1 MKQQEFVGRRKELME
16 MAGNGSIIIQP
27 SSQEHVRNRDVYYPY
42 RPDSDFHFLTGF
54 GEPLSVAVFIPGRPQ
69 GEFILFCRE
78 KDQDA
83 EIWHGRRSGLQGA
96 CAFYGADDAFPIE
109 DLDEI
114 LPGLLENKDRIY
126 YTMGRYVDF
135 DQRVIGW
142 LNNVTKM
149 ARAGVHAPDQFISLS
164 HLVHEM
170 RLIKSP
176 AEIRVMRQAAAIS
189 STAHGRAMKITKPGM
204 FEYQVE
210 AEIMHSFMDQ
220 GSRSP
225 AYPSIVGAG
234 RNSCILHYTENNEKL
249 KNGDMLLIDA
259 GAELES
265 YASDITRTFPV
276 NGKFSQN
283 QKIVYEIVLAAQL
296 AAIAEVK
303 PGNRWNQPHDAAVAV
318 ITEGL
323 LGMGILEGS
332 LQNLIQ
338 TEAYR
343 PYYMHKTGH
352 WLGIDVHDVGDYKI
366 ADQWRVFE
374 PGMVTTIEPGLYFSA
389 STKGLSKK
397 WHNIGIRI
405 EDDVLVTASGCDVL
419 SDAPKTVKEI
429 EDLMRAAH

>member
-1 MKQQEFVGRRKELME
+1 MKQREFARRRKELME
-16 MAGNGSIIIQP
+16 IAGGGSIIIQP
-27 SSQEHVRNRDVYYPY
+27 SSQEHIRNRDVYYPY

-54 GEPLSVAVFIPGRPQ
+54 SEPLSVAVFIPGRAQ

-83 EIWHGRRSGLQGA
+83 EIWHGRRAGLEGA
-96 CAFYGADDAFPIE
+96 CSVYGADDAFPIE

-126 YTMGRYVDF
+126 HTMGRYVDF
-135 DQRVIGW
+135 DRRVIGW
-142 LNNVTKM
+142 LSHVTDM

-176 AEIRVMRQAAAIS
+176 SEIRVMRRAAEIS
-189 STAHGRAMKITKPGM
+189 SNAHCRAMAITKPGL

-234 RNSCILHYTENNEKL
+234 RNSCVLHYTENNEKL
-249 KNGDMLLIDA
+249 KNGDLLLIDA
-259 GAELES
+259 GAELEN

-276 NGKFSQN
+276 NGKFTRT
-283 QKIVYEIVLAAQL
+283 QKIVYEIVLEAQL
-296 AAIAEVK
+296 AAISRVK
-303 PGNRWNQPHDAAVAV
+303 PGNRWNEPHDAAVEV
-318 ITEGL
+318 ITQGL
-323 LGMGILEGS
+323 LDIGILKGS
-332 LQNLIQ
+332 LPKLIQ

-343 PYYMHKTGH
+343 SYYMHKTGH
-352 WLGIDVHDVGDYKI
+352 WLGMDVHDVGDYKI
-366 ADQWRVFE
+366 SDQWRVFE
-374 PGMVTTIEPGLYFSA
+374 PGMVTTIEPGLYFSG
-389 STKGLSKK
+389 SIKGLPKK

-405 EDDVLVTASGCDVL
+405 EDDVLVTTRGCEVL
-419 SDAPKTVKEI
+419 SGAPKTVREI
-429 EDLMRAAH
+429 EDVMRAAH

>member
-1 MKQQEFVGRRKELME
+1 MKQQEFARRRKELMGI
-16 MAGNGSIIIQP
+16 AGCGSIIIQP
-27 SSQEHVRNRDVYYPY
+27 SSQEHIRNRDVYYPY

-54 GEPLSVAVFIPGRPQ
+54 GEPLSVAVFIPGRAQ

-78 KDQDA
+78 KDHDA
-83 EIWHGRRSGLQGA
+83 EIWHGRRSGLEGA
-96 CAFYGADDAFPIE
+96 CSFYGADDAFPIE

-126 YTMGRYVDF
+126 YTIGRYADF
-135 DQRVIGW
+135 DRRVIGW
-142 LNNVTKM
+142 LSNVTKM

-176 AEIRVMRQAAAIS
+176 AEIRVMRRAAEIS
-189 STAHGRAMKITKPGM
+189 SNAHCRAMAVTKPGL

-249 KNGDMLLIDA
+249 KNGDLLLIDA
-259 GAELES
+259 GAELEN

-276 NGKFSQN
+276 NGKFTRN
-283 QKIVYEIVLAAQL
+283 QKLVYEIVLEAQL
-296 AAIAEVK
+296 AAIDQVK
-303 PGNRWNQPHDAAVAV
+303 PGNRWNEPHDAAVEV
-318 ITEGL
+318 ITQGL
-323 LGMGILEGS
+323 LDLGILKGRLS
-332 LQNLIQ
+332 KLIQ

-352 WLGIDVHDVGDYKI
+352 WLGMDVHDVGDYKI
-366 ADQWRVFE
+366 SDEWRVFE
-374 PGMVTTIEPGLYFSA
+374 PGMVTTIEPGLYFSSSIKA
-389 STKGLSKK
+389 LDKK

-405 EDDVLVTASGCDVL
+405 EDDVLVTPGGSEVL
-419 SDAPKTVKEI
+419 SGAPKNVKEI